1 MACAFLSI
9 KLLEDLSHTHDF
21 GGENCAAVVVEF
33 VLVENDLVEEEDL
46 LPQLQSLVI
55 DS

>member
-1 MACAFLSI
+1 MISSAVNCLQVQLFI
-9 KLLEDLSHTHDF
+9 THDF
-21 GGENCAAVVVEF
+21 GGEHGATVVIEF

-46 LPQLQSLVI
+46 LPQFQSFVV